1 MSIIRQTSFAGG
13 ELSPDYY
20 ARSELDRYRIGAK
33 SLLNYIVTPSG
44 KASNRP
50 GTKHVV
56 DVDFLVGSFVAIG
69 SSNAGVSPTG
79 TEWNLYATS
88 PITPYAMAYANGR
101 FVAVGWDGSAP
112 ACCTSDD
119 LGQTWT
125 LRAIIGVGVPGNA
138 YYCITWDGTRFWAGG
153 AGKTFMA
160 WSYDGIT
167 WNQSTFSGVTAA
179 TTSALYYDSAN
190 GILVGVGFYTS
201 GTVRLSIH
209 THDSGATW
217 VVSTTEDNLGSWG
230 GLVKAGPYWV
240 AVNSSAE
247 VFRSLDAHTW
257 TVATPIAGASWY
269 GANVYSDVIVAVGLN
284 TPWAMRSTDYGAT
297 WTPGTGLGA
306 RSWYR
311 TAHNG
316 TRWVI
321 IGTGNYIAHS
331 TDGVTW
337 TEISK
342 TGALFHGLATRS
354 VTEAVGH
361 RLVPFIFS
369 DEQALVLEFRNKS
382 VRFLLNG
389 SYVMSGASPYQVTTP
404 YLAADLPRLKFA
416 QMGNVITIAHP
427 DYSPRELVRTA
438 TSPLTFTFTALT
450 FPAMRVNIPRV
461 VPWEI
466 YSYEYPL
473 YSLNWN
479 TIKYDTTIFTGTRKL
494 YGWLIT
500 TICQSL
506 DGARTW
512 ESVGNL
518 ISHLTRIDTATYP
531 SWLGTWSAATTYA
544 ANDHV
549 AFEVGGQIFHFKSL
563 AGGNLNNPPVTG
575 YTTDDTWWE
584 SIRFGLG
591 YMDLVEVKPELQWAD
606 PDATDCRVINYCIYR
621 LEGSAPGELG
631 FPGLIA
637 VLDKGV
643 RAFVDDGSIG
653 ADFLQRPPKGENPFA
668 VYNYDN
674 TILRTEDPSTVVYQD
689 ERLIFGGTAERPN
702 YLFMS
707 RTGDWHNFDQYPLV
721 KDDDS
726 ITVGLAGRR
735 FEEIRSLI
743 PGRSLLVLTTM
754 SEWAVDGGQPD
765 EPMTPTAISARIRS
779 ERGCTWLDGLKVG
792 DDHCLFVQRKGTVVR
807 DLMFDGQAGTYVNR
821 DLSLFSHHLF
831 VGKQVIDWCW
841 AEDPWSVIWAVLDD
855 GTLLSFTFIPEQ
867 QVFAWA
873 RHEIGGDGVVE
884 SICSIPEG
892 EEDAVYVVV
901 RRGAVRSIE
910 RFATRQITSA
920 TESIFLDGSVSYS
933 FGTATTAI
941 TGLTHLAGLVVYA
954 LADGLVQGPFTVSS
968 SGTITLTTAALRV
981 HVGLK
986 YNADFESLDCSPGEG
1001 KTRVKSVKTAWVE
1014 LEASAGSIQAGED
1027 FTHLDTWSG
1036 VEADETA
1043 KVSGLTTG
1051 QARIPTI
1058 SHWNHGGRVCIRQ
1071 SDPLPITILAVTR
1084 EVEYGG

>member
-20 ARSELDRYRIGAK
+20 ARSEMDRYRIGAK

-50 GTKHVV
+50 GSQLCEYE
-56 DVDFLVGSFVAIG
+56 DL
-69 SSNAGVSPTG
+69 SN
-79 TEWNLYATS
+79 
-88 PITPYAMAYANGR
+88 I
-101 FVAVGWDGSAP
+101 
-112 ACCTSDD
+112 
-119 LGQTWT
+119 
-125 LRAIIGVGVPGNA
+125 
-138 YYCITWDGTRFWAGG
+138 
-153 AGKTFMA
+153 
-160 WSYDGIT
+160 
-167 WNQSTFSGVTAA
+167 
-179 TTSALYYDSAN
+179 
-190 GILVGVGFYTS
+190 
-201 GTVRLSIH
+201 
-209 THDSGATW
+209 
-217 VVSTTEDNLGSWG
+217 
-230 GLVKAGPYWV
+230 V
-240 AVNSSAE
+240 AVNSSTTKNPNKAS
-247 VFRSLDAHTW
+247 VSSNGVTWSLYS
-257 TVATPIAGASWY
+257 IAVNDLCFGAASNGLSFVTG
-269 GANVYSDVIVAVGLN
+269 GANNHDLSTDGGATWSAKTRASSGYIYDYLWTGQAYLSLGQAGNIERSTDGSTWVHIGAPYAASIRGSVAADIGGVRLVVAVGDVYSSHGLCILSRDHGLTWSHVSLPVN
-284 TPWAMRSTDYGAT
+284 SAYLDVATDGDGVLIAVT
-297 WTPGTGLGA
+297 
-306 RSWYR
+306 
-311 TAHNG
+311 NG
-316 TRWVI
+316 
-321 IGTGNYIAHS
+321 YISRS
-331 TDGVTW
+331 TDGVSWSNMALTGNHQCIVHADGLWWIFDTTTTAHKSSDGGFTW
-337 TEISK
+337 TDVTISTATANK
-342 TGALFHGLATRS
+342 AVWTGRRIVVAGSDGFAVSTDAAGTSWSWVVLLGEWSGITTKLEGLADTRS
-354 VTEAVGH
+354 

-369 DEQALVLEFRNKS
+369 DEQALVLEFRDKS

-404 YLAADLPRLKFA
+404 YLVADLPRLKFA

-450 FPAMRVNIPRV
+450 FPAMRVNIPRE
-461 VPWEI
+461 VPWSYYGPKYPF
-466 YSYEYPL
+466 YSV
-473 YSLNWN
+473 NWN
-479 TIKYDTTIFTGTRKL
+479 TIKYDTTIITGTPKL

-544 ANDHV
+544 ANDYV
-549 AFEVGGQIFHFKSL
+549 AFAVGGQIFHFKSL

-575 YTTDDTWWE
+575 YTVDDTWWAPE
-584 SIRFGLG
+584 LFGVG
-591 YMDLVEVKPELQWAD
+591 YMDLVEVQPELQWAD

-621 LEGSAPGELG
+621 VEGSAPGELG

-637 VLDKGV
+637 VLDKGA

-855 GTLLSFTFIPEQ
+855 GTLLSFTFLPEQ

-920 TESIFLDGSVSYS
+920 TESVFLDGSVSYS

-968 SGTITLTTAALRV
+968 SGTITLATAALRV

-1071 SDPLPITILAVTR
+1071 SDPLPITILAVIR